1 MNGMSVGDGFKF
13 GCGFLLAGLIAWLAM
28 AIVGVVISL
37 IFGGALG
44 ALFSRMDLLSQL
56 PLLLGL
62 I

>member
-1 MNGMSVGDGFKF
+1 MNGLSVGDGFKF